1 MNGLVFR
8 MGSAVILAGALVFSG
23 CAGLSE
29 SSHTWEGKGKM
40 SITQSDFGVLSD
52 GQKATLYT
60 LTNANGAVA
69 KITDFGGIVTE
80 LWMPDKNGKLG
91 DIVLGFDSVEG
102 YLSDAYKASGPYFGA
117 LIGRYGN
124 RIGQGQFTLDGT
136 TYTLAT
142 NNGPNH
148 LHGGLKGF
156 DKVLWKAEPAKDSDG
171 VGLKLRYRSNDM
183 EEGYPGN
190 LEVTV
195 VYTLTNNN
203 ELRVDYTAT
212 TDKPTVCNLTNHS
225 YFNLAGQGS
234 GDILKHELM
243 LNADHYTPVDEG
255 LIPTGE
261 ILQVE
266 NTPMDFRRPTAIGAR
281 IDNHFDQLV
290 YGQGYD
296 HNWVLKKNHNG
307 EMTLAARVWEQTSG
321 RVLEIWTTE
330 PGIQFYAGNFL
341 DGTLTGKQ
349 GKVYR
354 HRYGFCLETQHFPD
368 SPNKPQ
374 FPTTVLRPGET
385 YSTTT
390 IHKFTT
396 R

>member
-1 MNGLVFR
+1 MNGLMFR

-29 SSHTWEGKGKM
+29 SSHTREGKVKM
-40 SITQSDFGVLSD
+40 SITQSDFGVLPD
-52 GQKATLYT
+52 GQKAALYT

-124 RIGQGQFTLDGT
+124 RIGQGKFTLDGT

-156 DKVLWKAEPAKDSDG
+156 DKVLWKAEPVKGGDG
-171 VGLKLRYRSNDM
+171 VGVKLRYRSNDM

-190 LEVTV
+190 LDVTV

-296 HNWVLKKNHNG
+296 HNWALNKNHNG
-307 EMTLAARVWEQTSG
+307 EMTLAARVREQTSG
-321 RVLEIWTTE
+321 RVMEIWTTE

-341 DGTLTGKQ
+341 DGTLTGKE